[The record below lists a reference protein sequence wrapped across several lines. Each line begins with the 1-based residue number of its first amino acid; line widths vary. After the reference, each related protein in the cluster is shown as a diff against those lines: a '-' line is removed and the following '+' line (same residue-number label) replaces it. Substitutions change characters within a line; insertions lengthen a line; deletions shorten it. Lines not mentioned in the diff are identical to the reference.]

1 MRCEVVAV
9 VHGVSAAP
17 YTARPHSVK
26 QRPAPE
32 WLAARTGK
40 QYDFG
45 RVSSRDDTPR
55 PGRASSQLSGQPPEG
70 THALD
75 RPEQSVDNRSATPRA
90 DGSEDVTRQAGK
102 PELPSPLDG
111 ARPVITLRKGS
122 GRVGPFGALIVA
134 AATDPAAA
142 RGLAGAY
149 SLLAVAARRRI
160 IEAVLSD
167 ASAEGISASPA
178 LIALLAV
185 EDDPELARLI
195 ADGLNAAGGDGL
207 RSTVSP
213 RALLA
218 GDQERGGVLLIRP
231 LHGTFVEVL
240 ALAWTSA
247 EGVTHAL
254 FDPLVDDTVAS
265 THTARL
271 PDGLRFEE
279 TPTQLAVDV
288 LAAVLWSHR
297 RRHGSLPPG
306 VDRFSDLFGI
316 PPNPL
321 LESL

>member
-1 MRCEVVAV
+1 M
-9 VHGVSAAP
+9 
-17 YTARPHSVK
+17 
-26 QRPAPE
+26 
-32 WLAARTGK
+32 
-40 QYDFG
+40 
-45 RVSSRDDTPR
+45 SSRDDTPR
-55 PGRASSQLSGQPPEG
+55 PSRIPGSQLPGQLSGQSLEG
-70 THALD
+70 
-75 RPEQSVDNRSATPRA
+75 PRA
-90 DGSEDVTRQAGK
+90 LER
-102 PELPSPLDG
+102 PELPQDG
-111 ARPVITLRKGS
+111 RNASRLEPGEDPRAKADADAARIRLELPADAARPVIALRKGS

-167 ASAEGISASPA
+167 ATAEGISASPA

-195 ADGLNAAGGDGL
+195 ADGLNSAGGDGL

>member
-1 MRCEVVAV
+1 MIA
-9 VHGVSAAP
+9 
-17 YTARPHSVK
+17 
-26 QRPAPE
+26 
-32 WLAARTGK
+32 
-40 QYDFG
+40 
-45 RVSSRDDTPR
+45 
-55 PGRASSQLSGQPPEG
+55 
-70 THALD
+70 
-75 RPEQSVDNRSATPRA
+75 
-90 DGSEDVTRQAGK
+90 
-102 PELPSPLDG
+102 
-111 ARPVITLRKGS
+111 LRKGG

-167 ASAEGISASPA
+167 ATAEGISASPA

-185 EDDPELARLI
+185 EEDPELARLI
-195 ADGLNAAGGDGL
+195 ADALNSAGGDGL

-240 ALAWTSA
+240 ALAWTSG
-247 EGVTHAL
+247 EGVTHAM
-254 FDPLVDDTVAS
+254 FDPLVDDSVAA

-306 VDRFSDLFGI
+306 VERFSDLFGI

-321 LESL
+321 LETL